1 MFNFLVYRL
10 FRTRKWNH
18 LSFAGKVRALK
29 KMEYIESKRLKREA
43 LDVVVQDLPE
53 DLFGRCDYFGKRIL
67 LNSFLLNNPNM
78 QFLALTVLFHEGRHA
93 HQFSVVSS
101 NKSPS
106 RFSKAYKWKQNMQN
120 YITYDGKDKFSYY
133 SMQEVERDTNEYA
146 LARLKSLHFWYRNED
161 WYYKTLEFK
170 IKEMQE
176 EKSLARKEL
185 GLFYKWKVD
194 RKVRKKKTK

>member
-1 MFNFLVYRL
+1 
-10 FRTRKWNH
+10 
-18 LSFAGKVRALK
+18 
-29 KMEYIESKRLKREA
+29 
-43 LDVVVQDLPE
+43 
-53 DLFGRCDYFGKRIL
+53 
-67 LNSFLLNNPNM
+67 M
-78 QFLALTVLFHEGRHA
+78 Q
-93 HQFSVVSS
+93 
-101 NKSPS
+101 K
-106 RFSKAYKWKQNMQN
+106 